1 MWVRTMQSFKT
12 EVENDSGSRSL
23 HTSHISLSQSPKWW
37 FHTFPSCATFL
48 SLCLLHHQLMILYFS
63 GKREAP
69 PPPRE
74 SQLLSAQV
82 TWWHSLL
89 SSQWWKWPSSMQG
102 QFWSSPAVSVSLW
115 NHLSS
120 LTCYWFP
127 SMASFPQ
134 HADNALGYELY
145 HPFHPT
151 LSISQ
156 MLDEIHPQ
164 PPLFS
169 FKVEAIQVM
178 LFPYTQL
185 LIWGVAGAHNLAIQ
199 LMKIL
204 WKLWWIRVGPIGVN
218 VSTWVSSHFDLR
230 AVKLGKPEP
239 LFCYFI
245 IIKAEIEYKEN
256 CGTKSCRKIQL
267 ESLIMALFQ
276 LHESFQF
283 QFLLPKPIWIGI
295 SVTCNQKQDN
305 WYTK

>member
-1 MWVRTMQSFKT
+1 MRVRTMQSFKT

-37 FHTFPSCATFL
+37 FHTFPSCVTFL
-48 SLCLLHHQLMILYFS
+48 SLCFLHHQLMFLYFS

-69 PPPRE
+69 HPPRE

-89 SSQWWKWPSSMQG
+89 SSQWWKWTSSMQG

-134 HADNALGYELY
+134 HADNALGYELD
-145 HPFHPT
+145 HPFYPT

-164 PPLFS
+164 PPALQLQGRSNSGNVIPLYTAIDLGSSRSTQPSHSINENSLEIMMNSCWSHWSECQDLSFLSLWSACCKVRKTRTTILLFYYNKS
-169 FKVEAIQVM
+169 
-178 LFPYTQL
+178 
-185 LIWGVAGAHNLAIQ
+185 WN
-199 LMKIL
+199 
-204 WKLWWIRVGPIGVN
+204 WI
-218 VSTWVSSHFDLR
+218 
-230 AVKLGKPEP
+230 
-239 LFCYFI
+239 
-245 IIKAEIEYKEN
+245 
-256 CGTKSCRKIQL
+256 
-267 ESLIMALFQ
+267 
-276 LHESFQF
+276 
-283 QFLLPKPIWIGI
+283 
-295 SVTCNQKQDN
+295 
-305 WYTK
+305 